1 MCKYFMFLFFF
12 PKFTI
17 LPFLM
22 YCINFDIVAY
32 DNLPVFIQIYVA
44 AHELENLNHVI
55 VLPWSIK
62 IFRIRVM

>member
-1 MCKYFMFLFFF
+1 MFLFFF

-44 AHELENLNHVI
+44 AHELENNLNHVI
-55 VLPWSIK
+55 IFPRSIK